1 MVWSMEEADTSTN
14 RCLHIKGITTMESK
28 MEKGLSLTQTE
39 LYPTKDNFMKDFLT
53 EKEQLSWEISPEKLD
68 LSMDCPNNANNF

>member
-1 MVWSMEEADTSTN
+1 
-14 RCLHIKGITTMESK
+14 MESK

>member
-1 MVWSMEEADTSTN
+1 
-14 RCLHIKGITTMESK
+14 MESK

-39 LYPTKDNFMKDFLT
+39 LYPTKDNFMKDSLM

-68 LSMDCPNNANNF
+68 LSMDCPSNTNNF